1 MTGNGGSQ
9 TLGDDRGMVNMIV
22 LPTVTL
28 LGRTNTKRGI
38 RLWYHDFCLL
48 CTSDMIFMTGSPM
61 RQATQCLCWP
71 PAAPPGMPS

>member
-9 TLGDDRGMVNMIV
+9 TLGDDWGMGNMIV

-38 RLWYHDFCLL
+38 RVWYHDFCLL
-48 CTSDMIFMTGSPM
+48 CTSDMVFMTGSPV
-61 RQATQCLCWP
+61 RQATRCLCWP